1 MDNTWITG
9 LASIALEVADLERST
24 TFYTQAWGLAQVG
37 EASGRRFFRCAQGA
51 PVALSLRQGRRARFE
66 SITLQARDAAAV
78 QSLHARLAGEPVVR
92 ILAAPGLL
100 SDEPGKDYGMVF
112 EGPQGLRIVVAVA
125 AAAAPMTHATDPTRP
140 LSLTHV
146 VLNSADMPQLS
157 AFFTRVLGLSLSD
170 RTDRMDFLR
179 CGADHHTVALAHG
192 NALSLNH
199 AAFEMRDIDSIMY
212 GTGRLLDHGYVV
224 EWGLG
229 RHGPGNN
236 VFSYFVDPDGFA
248 VEYTTEME
256 QVGEDYEP
264 HFADYWSAFP
274 RRPCRWGVARKPSER
289 MMRAMAGAAETC
301 LQANRTPLQADIQ
314 P

>member
-1 MDNTWITG
+1 MDGTCITG
-9 LASIALEVADLERST
+9 LASISLEVADLERST
-24 TFYTQAWGLAQVG
+24 SFYTQVWGMSLVG
-37 EASGRRFFRCAQGA
+37 EASGRRLFRCAKGA
-51 PVALSLRQGRRARFE
+51 PVALSLRQGARARFE
-66 SITLQARDAAAV
+66 SITLQAQDVAAV
-78 QSLHARLAGEPVVR
+78 QSLHARLAGQPAVR
-92 ILAAPGLL
+92 ILAAPGML
-100 SDEPGKDYGMVF
+100 SDEPGEGYGLVF
-112 EGPQGLRIVVAVA
+112 EGPQGLRVVVAWSPP
-125 AAAAPMTHATDPTRP
+125 AAPVTQAIDPSRP

-157 AFFTRVLGLSLSD
+157 AFFTRVLGLRLSD

-248 VEYTTEME
+248 VEYTTEMQ
-256 QVGEDYEP
+256 QVGDDHEP
-264 HFADYWSAFP
+264 QFADYWSAFP

-289 MMRAMAGAAETC
+289 MVRAMAGGAEAC
-301 LQANRTPLQADIQ
+301 VHASPAPLQAGMN